1 MPAGPRLEVTTEPPH
16 SKHIDK
22 EDKRSLRQRL
32 TDFLYP
38 PPATPEELI
47 EIIAAAEECDTIKPD
62 VRIMLERVIRLE
74 QLTAS
79 DAMVSTSRMDLLDI
93 DASYEDLLDKV
104 IRDAHSRFPVYEGSR
119 DNIIGV
125 LLAKHLLQ
133 LQRSSDLNVR
143 ALLRPPLVL
152 PETKR
157 LSDLLREFRLHRNH
171 MAILVDEFGRTSGL
185 ITIEDVL
192 EEIVGEIEDEFDE
205 PEDEG
210 EIYQLA
216 NGSWRV
222 RGDTPI
228 EKVEESF
235 EVRLTPEDFDDDI
248 ETIGGL
254 ITQQLG
260 RVPARGE
267 VVGLAQLQFEVLFAK
282 GGAVRWFRVSRQEG

>member
-1 MPAGPRLEVTTEPPH
+1 MTSDASHPKP
-16 SKHIDK
+16 SDK

-38 PPATPEELI
+38 PPATPEALI
-47 EIIAAAEECDTIKPD
+47 DIIAAAEEEDTIKPD

-74 QLTAS
+74 QLTAA
-79 DAMVSTSRMDLLDI
+79 DAMVSSSRIDMLDI
-93 DASYEDLLDKV
+93 DAPYEVLLEKV
-104 IRDAHSRFPVYEGSR
+104 IRDAHSRFPVFEGSR
-119 DNIIGV
+119 ENIIGI

-133 LQRSSDLNVR
+133 LQRSPDLNIR

-152 PETKR
+152 PESKR
-157 LSDLLREFRLHRNH
+157 LNDLLREFRLHRNH
-171 MAILVDEFGRTSGL
+171 MAVLVDEFGRTSGL

-228 EKVEESF
+228 DKVQESF
-235 EVRLTPEDFDDDI
+235 GIQFAPADVEDGV
-248 ETIGGL
+248 ESIGGL
-254 ITQQLG
+254 ITQRLG
-260 RVPARGE
+260 RVPVRGE
-267 VVGLAQLQFEVLFAK
+267 IMEVAGLAFEVLHAK
-282 GGAVRWFRVSRQEG
+282 GGAVRWFRVQPHEAADQV

>member
-1 MPAGPRLEVTTEPPH
+1 MTTEPTH
-16 SKHIDK
+16 SKSSDK
-22 EDKRSLRQRL
+22 DDKRSLRQRL

-38 PPATPEELI
+38 PPATPEALI
-47 EIIAAAEECDTIKPD
+47 EIIAAAEDSDTIKPD

-125 LLAKHLLQ
+125 LLSKHLLQ
-133 LQRSSDLNVR
+133 LQRSPNLNVR

-228 EKVEESF
+228 EKVQESF
-235 EVRLTPEDFDDDI
+235 EVRLTPEDFDEDI

-254 ITQQLG
+254 VTQQLG

-267 VVGLAQLQFEVLFAK
+267 VLELAGLRFEVLFAK
-282 GGAVRWFRVSRQEG
+282 GGAVRWFRVRRKASE

>member
-1 MPAGPRLEVTTEPPH
+1 MTTEPSH
-16 SKHIDK
+16 SKPSDK
-22 EDKRSLRQRL
+22 DDKRSLRQRL

-38 PPATPEELI
+38 PPATPEALI
-47 EIIAAAEECDTIKPD
+47 EIIAAAEDCDTIKPD

-104 IRDAHSRFPVYEGSR
+104 IRDAHSRFPVFEGTR

-125 LLAKHLLQ
+125 LLSKHLLQ
-133 LQRSSDLNVR
+133 LQRSPSLSVR

-228 EKVEESF
+228 EKVQESF
-235 EVRLTPEDFDDDI
+235 EVRLTPEDFDEDI

-254 ITQQLG
+254 VTQQLG

-267 VVGLAQLQFEVLFAK
+267 ELELAGLRFEVLFAK
-282 GGAVRWFRVSRQEG
+282 GGAVRWFRVSRQASE

>member
-1 MPAGPRLEVTTEPPH
+1 MTTEPTH
-16 SKHIDK
+16 SKPSDK
-22 EDKRSLRQRL
+22 DDKRSLRQRL
-32 TDFLYP
+32 TDFLHP
-38 PPATPEELI
+38 PPATPEALI
-47 EIIAAAEECDTIKPD
+47 EIIAAAEDSDTIKPD

-93 DASYEDLLDKV
+93 DAAYEDLLDKV

-125 LLAKHLLQ
+125 LLSKHLLQ
-133 LQRSSDLNVR
+133 LQRSPNLNVR

-228 EKVEESF
+228 EKVQESF
-235 EVRLTPEDFDDDI
+235 EVRLTPDDFDDDI

-254 ITQQLG
+254 VTQQLG

-267 VVGLAQLQFEVLFAK
+267 VLELAGLRFEVLFAK
-282 GGAVRWFRVSRQEG
+282 GGAVRWFRVRRQTSE

>member
-1 MPAGPRLEVTTEPPH
+1 MTTEPTH
-16 SKHIDK
+16 SKPSDK
-22 EDKRSLRQRL
+22 DDKRSLRRRL

-38 PPATPEELI
+38 PPATPEALI
-47 EIIAAAEECDTIKPD
+47 EIIAAAEDSDTIKPD

-74 QLTAS
+74 HLTAS

-93 DASYEDLLDKV
+93 DAAYEDLLDKV
-104 IRDAHSRFPVYEGSR
+104 IRDAHSRFPVYEGTR

-125 LLAKHLLQ
+125 LLSKHLLQ
-133 LQRSSDLNVR
+133 LQRSPNLNVR

-228 EKVEESF
+228 EKVQESF
-235 EVRLTPEDFDDDI
+235 EVRLTPDDFGEDI

-254 ITQQLG
+254 VTQQLG

-267 VVGLAQLQFEVLFAK
+267 VLELAGLRFEVLFAK
-282 GGAVRWFRVSRQEG
+282 GGAVRWFRVSRQASE

>member
-1 MPAGPRLEVTTEPPH
+1 MTTEPTH
-16 SKHIDK
+16 SKLSDK
-22 EDKRSLRQRL
+22 DDKRSLRQRL

-38 PPATPEELI
+38 PPATPEALI
-47 EIIAAAEECDTIKPD
+47 EIIAAAEDSNTIKPD

-74 QLTAS
+74 ELTAS

-104 IRDAHSRFPVYEGSR
+104 IRDAHSRFPVYEGTR

-125 LLAKHLLQ
+125 LLSKHLLQ
-133 LQRSSDLNVR
+133 LQRSPNLNVR

-228 EKVEESF
+228 EKVQESF
-235 EVRLTPEDFDDDI
+235 EVRLTPEDFDEDI

-254 ITQQLG
+254 VTQQLG

-267 VVGLAQLQFEVLFAK
+267 VLELAGLRFEVLFAK
-282 GGAVRWFRVSRQEG
+282 GGAVRWFRVSRQASE